1 MNYAIIIR
9 PLIGAGIGYVTNWIA
24 VKMLFRPINEWKIG
38 KIKIPFTPGIIPKN
52 KARIAESIGDAISE
66 NLLTEETLRL
76 SLLSDDVKLEIKNN
90 LISYF
95 NNSSAETST
104 TIKDLICSYIDNNTY
119 ETSIINITNY
129 VSNSIYE
136 TVKKSNIGDIVAEQ
150 IEISAKEKIKGS
162 FLGVLGG
169 NAIISSI
176 SENASL
182 KINDYIDKNGQNLIN
197 SMVSAEISKYTSYTV
212 SDIYKNFSNSNID
225 ITNIIMDIYEKFI
238 LNKLSDL
245 LKTISITK
253 IVSDKIN
260 SMDTLELEKIILT
273 IMKKELTALVNLGA
287 LIGFILGLLNLLF

>member
-24 VKMLFRPINEWKIG
+24 VKMMFRPLNTWHIG
-38 KIKIPFTPGIIPKN
+38 KLKIPFTPGIIPKN
-52 KARIAESIGDAISE
+52 KERIAESIGNTISKS
-66 NLLTEETLRL
+66 LLTEETLRL
-76 SLLSDDVKLEIKNN
+76 SLLSDDVKLKIKNN
-90 LISYF
+90 LITFF

-104 TIKDLICSYIDNNTY
+104 TIRDLICSYIDNNTY

-150 IEISAKEKIKGS
+150 IELSAKEKIKGS

-197 SMVSAEISKYTSYTV
+197 SMVSTEISKYTSYTV
-212 SDIYKNFSNSNID
+212 SDIYKNISNSNID

-245 LKTISITK
+245 LKTINITK

-273 IMKKELTALVNLGA
+273 IMKKELNALVNLGA

>member
-24 VKMLFRPINEWKIG
+24 VKMLFRPINECKIG
-38 KIKIPFTPGIIPKN
+38 KIKVPFTPGIIPKN
-52 KARIAESIGDAISE
+52 KARIAESIGDAISK

-90 LISYF
+90 LMAYF

-273 IMKKELTALVNLGA
+273 IMKKELNALVNLGA

>member
-24 VKMLFRPINEWKIG
+24 VKMMFRPLNTWHIG
-38 KIKIPFTPGIIPKN
+38 KLKIPFTPGIIPKN
-52 KARIAESIGDAISE
+52 KERIAESIGNTISE

-76 SLLSDDVKLEIKNN
+76 SLLSDDVKLKIKNN
-90 LISYF
+90 LITFF

-104 TIKDLICSYIDNNTY
+104 TIRDLICSYIDNNTY

-150 IEISAKEKIKGS
+150 IELSAKEKIKGS

-197 SMVSAEISKYTSYTV
+197 SMVSTEISKYTSYTV
-212 SDIYKNFSNSNID
+212 SDIYKSISNSNID

-245 LKTISITK
+245 LKTINITK

-273 IMKKELTALVNLGA
+273 IMKKELNALVNLGA

>member
-90 LISYF
+90 LMAYF

>member
-24 VKMLFRPINEWKIG
+24 VKMMFRPLNTWHIG
-38 KIKIPFTPGIIPKN
+38 KLKIPFTPGIIPKN
-52 KARIAESIGDAISE
+52 KERIAESIGDTISK

-76 SLLSDDVKLEIKNN
+76 SLLSDDVKLKIKNN
-90 LISYF
+90 LITFF

-104 TIKDLICSYIDNNTY
+104 TIRDLICSYIDNNTY

-150 IEISAKEKIKGS
+150 IELSAKEKIKGS

-197 SMVSAEISKYTSYTV
+197 SMVSTEISKYTSYTV
-212 SDIYKNFSNSNID
+212 SDIYKNISNSNID

-245 LKTISITK
+245 LKTINITK

-273 IMKKELTALVNLGA
+273 IMKKELNALVNLGA